1 MSAHTLDH
9 GLTAF
14 RIGDPDGAYPIFD
27 ATGSRISPGRWNKP
41 DTPVIY
47 ASEHYSTA
55 MLEVLA
61 NAAGVLPPDQH
72 FVEITLDAGAS
83 YETFSAAHHP
93 GWDRADKQVA
103 RAFGSAWVAEGR
115 SALLFVP
122 SVVARMERNILINPA
137 HPDARGI
144 RAGLHQPVWWD
155 ERLFG
160 R

>member
-1 MSAHTLDH
+1 MSAHRLER

-27 ATGSRISPGRWNKP
+27 GTGSRISPGRWNTP
-41 DTPVIY
+41 DTPVIH

-61 NAAGVLPPDQH
+61 NGAGVLPPDQH
-72 FVEITLDAGAS
+72 FIEITLDAGLS
-83 YETFSAAHHP
+83 YEVFSADHHP
-93 GWDRADKQVA
+93 GWERADKQVA
-103 RAFGSAWVAEGR
+103 RAFGSAWVREGR
-115 SALLFVP
+115 SVLLFTP
-122 SVVARMERNILINPA
+122 SVVARIERNVLINPA
-137 HPDARGI
+137 HPEFGRI

>member
-1 MSAHTLDH
+1 MSGQRLDR

-14 RIGDPDGAYPIFD
+14 RIGDPDGAYPVFD
-27 ATGSRISPGRWNKP
+27 ATGSRIRPGRWNTP

-55 MLEVLA
+55 MLEILA
-61 NAAGVLPPDQH
+61 NASGLLPPNQH
-72 FVEITLDAGAS
+72 FVEISIDVGVS
-83 YETFSAAHHP
+83 YEVFSPDHHP
-93 GWDRADKQVA
+93 DWVNSIGATRAYGA
-103 RAFGSAWVAEGR
+103 AWVREGR
-115 SALLFVP
+115 SVLLFTP
-122 SVVARMERNILINPA
+122 SVVARVERNVLINPA
-137 HPDARGI
+137 HPDFRRI

>member
-1 MSAHTLDH
+1 MSAQTLDR

-27 ATGSRISPGRWNKP
+27 ATGSRISPGRWNTP
-41 DTPVIY
+41 DTPVIH

-55 MLEVLA
+55 MLEVLV
-61 NAAGVLPPDQH
+61 NAAGVMPPDQH
-72 FVEITLDAGAS
+72 FIEIMIDAGVS
-83 YETFSAAHHP
+83 YEVFSAAHHP

-103 RAFGSAWVAEGR
+103 RAFGSAWVSEGR

-137 HPDARGI
+137 HPDFRHI
-144 RAGLHQPVWWD
+144 RAGLHQPLWWD